1 MFGGGSMKAGD
12 LVMWKWNGEVSSH
25 KMGLVVSDYRESRS
39 KDGSIIKNVFW
50 FDQQWVRPIEQQYLE
65 VVSEGR

>member
-1 MFGGGSMKAGD
+1 MKAGD

-25 KMGLVVSDYRESRS
+25 KMGLIVSDYTLSLAP
-39 KDGSIIKNVFW
+39 DGSSYKNVYW

-65 VVSEGR
+65 VISESR